1 MTRRDIRLL
10 AGALI
15 CGAALGVV
23 ASPRPLHAADVR
35 GNGKNLGK
43 VGDRCESSS
52 DCERSPVALRCMPL
66 GEQKQCVVPPRMI
79 PPPT

>member
-1 MTRRDIRLL
+1 MTRRDMSLL
-10 AGALI
+10 TGALI
-15 CGAALGVV
+15 FGAVLGVV
-23 ASPRPLHAADVR
+23 ASPRPLLAADVR

-52 DCERSPVALRCMPL
+52 DCEQSPVALRCMPL
-66 GEQKQCVVPPRMI
+66 GDHKQCVVPPRMI